1 MIEIVEVALRSSV
14 ELEDIGKTIT
24 YGRASVDPKGRILS
38 AARKLFFTEGFDRV
52 SVERLAKEASVS
64 KTTLYKYYGDMPG
77 VLKAI
82 AESEADQ
89 FDFSIG
95 SDEQSA
101 KDLEDRLIDLGA
113 RLLKEIDAP
122 EKVQFDRLVHEQAR
136 HHPELAEVYY
146 TALYART
153 QDFLSA
159 LITLGQDKGL
169 FRSDA
174 SPDLLA
180 DQLLSMW
187 LGLNRTKTVLGIKH
201 PTITDY
207 PERSRQAI
215 RTLATE

>member
-1 MIEIVEVALRSSV
+1 METKPRNERALEGDERTVS
-14 ELEDIGKTIT
+14 

-38 AARKLFFTEGFDRV
+38 AARALFFAEGFNRV

-64 KTTLYKYYGDMPG
+64 KTTLYKYFGDMPG
-77 VLKAI
+77 VLRAI

-89 FDFSIG
+89 FDFSVG

-101 KDLEDRLIDLGA
+101 KDLEERLIVLGTE
-113 RLLKEIDAP
+113 LLKEIDVP

-146 TALYART
+146 SAFYSRT
-153 QDFLSA
+153 QDYLA
-159 LITLGQDKGL
+159 VLIGLGQEKGL

-174 SPDLLA
+174 SPELLA

-187 LGLNRTKTVLGIKH
+187 LGLSRTRTVLGVGTFAKL
-201 PTITDY
+201 DY
-207 PERSRQAI
+207 AERSRQGV
-215 RTLATE
+215 RTLTGA

>member
-1 MIEIVEVALRSSV
+1 MEATFWSAID
-14 ELEDIGKTIT
+14 LESEEKTIS

-38 AARKLFFTEGFDRV
+38 AAKKLFFTEGFDRV

-89 FDFSIG
+89 LDFSVG
-95 SDEQSA
+95 ADEQSA
-101 KDLEDRLIDLGA
+101 KDIEDRLIDLGA

-136 HHPELAEVYY
+136 HYPDLAEVYY
-146 TALYART
+146 GALYART
-153 QDFLSA
+153 QNYLSA
-159 LITLGQDKGL
+159 LIALGQKKGL
-169 FRSDA
+169 FRSNV
-174 SPDLLA
+174 SSDLLA

-187 LGLNRTKTVLGIKH
+187 LGLNRTRTLLGIVH
-201 PTITDY
+201 PTKTDY

-215 RTLATE
+215 QTLATE